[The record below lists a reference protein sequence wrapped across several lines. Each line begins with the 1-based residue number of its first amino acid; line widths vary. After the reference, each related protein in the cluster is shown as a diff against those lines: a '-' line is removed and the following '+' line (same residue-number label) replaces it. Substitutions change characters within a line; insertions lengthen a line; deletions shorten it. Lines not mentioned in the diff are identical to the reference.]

1 MGVFPSILGR
11 DSWSIPPGCQA
22 PGLVLGAG
30 SFFTRNVRIF
40 IVEDHQMFREAIR
53 RACTRD
59 FGHEV
64 VGETDSGLHAVEM
77 IRALRPD
84 LVLLD
89 LALPDIDGFNVA
101 ERLVKEDP
109 YCKILI
115 LSSHCDDYSL
125 FRVEKSG
132 VHGFIDKNGNSLETL
147 GEALKSIEKGHA
159 YFSAAFQ
166 QARIARR
173 DDPNSFTKVLT
184 DWERAILCLI
194 GKGMSDEEIGT
205 IMGISSSTVTSHRSK
220 IMRKLDVPNTPKLI
234 AFAHEHGFT
243 LVPAK
248 QGTRP
253 VYT

>member
-1 MGVFPSILGR
+1 MCGF
-11 DSWSIPPGCQA
+11 C
-22 PGLVLGAG
+22 
-30 SFFTRNVRIF
+30 SFTGEVRIF

-59 FGHEV
+59 FGHTV
-64 VGETDSGLHAVEM
+64 VGETDSGLNAVEKVKE
-77 IRALRPD
+77 LRPD

-101 ERLVKEDP
+101 DRLMREDP
-109 YCKILI
+109 TCRILI

-125 FRVEKSG
+125 FRIERSG

-147 GEALKSIEKGHA
+147 GEALKSIEKGNA
-159 YFSAAFQ
+159 YYSAAFQ
-166 QARIARR
+166 NARLARR
-173 DDPNSFTKVLT
+173 NDPNNFSKVLSE
-184 DWERAILCLI
+184 WERAILCLI
-194 GKGMSDEEIGT
+194 GKGLNDDEIGEKLE
-205 IMGISSSTVTSHRSK
+205 ISGRTVATHRSN
-220 IMRKLDVPNTPKLI
+220 IMRKLGVPNTPKLI

-248 QGTRP
+248 RGTIP

>member
-1 MGVFPSILGR
+1 LEPVS
-11 DSWSIPPGCQA
+11 
-22 PGLVLGAG
+22 
-30 SFFTRNVRIF
+30 SFTKSVRIF

-59 FGHEV
+59 FGHTV
-64 VGETDSGLHAVEM
+64 VGETDSGLNAVEKVKE
-77 IRALRPD
+77 LRPD

-101 ERLVKEDP
+101 DRLTREDP
-109 YCKILI
+109 TCRILI

-125 FRVEKSG
+125 FRIERSG

-147 GEALKSIEKGHA
+147 GEALKSIEKGNA
-159 YFSAAFQ
+159 YYSAAFQ
-166 QARIARR
+166 NARVARR
-173 DDPNSFTKVLT
+173 NDPNNFSKVLSE
-184 DWERAILCLI
+184 WERAILCLI
-194 GKGMSDEEIGT
+194 GKGLSDDEIGEKLE
-205 IMGISSSTVTSHRSK
+205 ISGRTVATHRSN
-220 IMRKLDVPNTPKLI
+220 IMRKLGMPNTPKLI

-248 QGTRP
+248 RGTIP